1 MERKFS
7 KFSLEAMGG
16 RDKSVQQQ
24 WEAGRGRWLFNLLIN
39 KSLFLSL
46 SLFLLLNDLIINKS
60 PLVHVTS
67 VQNIAGLV
75 D

>member
-16 RDKSVQQQ
+16 RDRSVQQQ

-39 KSLFLSL
+39 KSLFL